1 MFVRSKVVQGAMERS
16 ARCGDGWLG
25 MIRRTDNSTDANSTI
40 TTAMILGG
48 LYSRSG
54 TNTSRTDT
62 TDTAANILAAMPAMD
77 IGDTYMFMVANL
89 TGTNAVTIAGGTGV
103 TASGNLSV
111 LALTTKWFML
121 TKTSAT
127 AMTMVG
133 L

>member
-1 MFVRSKVVQGAMERS
+1 MFVRPKVFDAALTRP
-16 ARCGDGWLG
+16 ARNGDGW
-25 MIRRTDNSTDANSTI
+25 MAMPKRTDQSTDSNQVIST
-40 TTAMILGG
+40 AAILGG
-48 LYSRSG
+48 LYTRSG

-62 TDTAANILAAMPAMD
+62 TATAAAILAAMPNMD
-77 IGDTYMFMVANL
+77 IGDTYMFMVGNL
-89 TGTNAVTIAGGTGV
+89 TSTNALVIAGGTDV

-111 LALTTKWFML
+111 LALTTKWFLL

>member
-62 TDTAANILAAMPAMD
+62 TDTAANILAAMPDMD